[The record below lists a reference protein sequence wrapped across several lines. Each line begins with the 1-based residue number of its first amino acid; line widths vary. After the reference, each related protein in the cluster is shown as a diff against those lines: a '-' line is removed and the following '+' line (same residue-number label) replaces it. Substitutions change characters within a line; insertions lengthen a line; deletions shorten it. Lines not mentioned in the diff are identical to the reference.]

1 MCSNIPSSTNY
12 QLNSTSDI
20 DNIFKTLLGV
30 TNSTFICKQFFIFSA
45 CFYSFRDCD
54 PNYNGSQLLIC
65 QDICPLIDKLYSD
78 CVNPYVLKS
87 LIDSTKDRE
96 VKEFL
101 KFSQKFDCSKK
112 ETYVLPEVI
121 VSTARCMNLSF
132 IRELFPGGYIT
143 LFI

>member
-12 QLNSTSDI
+12 QLSTTTSDI
-20 DNIFKTLLGV
+20 DDIFKTLLVV
-30 TNSTFICKQFFIFSA
+30 TNSTFICKQFFSFSA

-54 PNYNGSQLLIC
+54 PNNNGSQLLIC

-78 CVNPYVLKS
+78 CVNPHVLKWM
-87 LIDSTKDRE
+87 INSTKDRE

-101 KFSQKFDCSKK
+101 KFSQQFNCSKK
-112 ETYVLPEVI
+112 ETYIVPEVT

-132 IRELFPGGYIT
+132 IRELFPGG
-143 LFI
+143 